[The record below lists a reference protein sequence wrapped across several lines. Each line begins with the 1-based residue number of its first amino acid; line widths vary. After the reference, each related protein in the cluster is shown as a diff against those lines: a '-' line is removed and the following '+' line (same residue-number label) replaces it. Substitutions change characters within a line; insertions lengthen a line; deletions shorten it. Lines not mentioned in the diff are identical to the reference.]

1 MLREEK
7 EAVVGRVSFII
18 GCWMIG
24 LEKNR
29 SETKDIQ
36 TKDPMS
42 RANVRDVDDDVRYYK
57 HEDEY
62 PSFRYPINFQLKIRF

>member
-1 MLREEK
+1 
-7 EAVVGRVSFII
+7 
-18 GCWMIG
+18 MIG